1 MFGSYDKMTLSL
13 VNAADTDGNLLPF
26 SLTLP
31 VDAEVSLPSELASVD
46 VFEYQEGFIAGGEIA
61 FSIYVGEKSTIDE
74 IVDMKDGIRMQL
86 RDEIEIPS
94 VDTPVCY
101 QIVDNKK
108 KIYAVLDENDVVA
121 RDHNELKKVIS
132 ELSSN
137 YSAFTDAA
145 QKIKQF
151 GKRNNQQ

>member
-1 MFGSYDKMTLSL
+1 MFGSYDKITLSL
-13 VNAADTDGNLLPF
+13 VNAADIDGKLLPF

-31 VDAEVSLPSELASVD
+31 VDEEVTIPSELASVD
-46 VFEYQEGFIAGGEIA
+46 VFEYQEGFISGGEIA

-74 IVDMKDGIRMQL
+74 IVDMKDGIRMKL

-101 QIVDNKK
+101 QIVDKSK
-108 KIYAVLDENDVVA
+108 KIYATLEENDVVVK
-121 RDHNELKKVIS
+121 DHDELREAIA

-137 YSAFTDAA
+137 YRAFTAA
-145 QKIKQF
+145 TQKIKQF
-151 GKRNNQQ
+151 RNTNNQ

>member
-1 MFGSYDKMTLSL
+1 MFGSYDKITLSL
-13 VNAADTDGNLLPF
+13 VNAADTDGKLLPF

-31 VDAEVSLPSELASVD
+31 VDGEVTIPSELASID

-74 IVDMKDGIRMQL
+74 IVDMKDGIGMKL

-101 QIVDNKK
+101 QIVDNSK
-108 KIYAVLDENDVVA
+108 KIYATLEENDVVVK
-121 RDHNELKKVIS
+121 DHDELRKAITD
-132 ELSSN
+132 LSSN
-137 YSAFTDAA
+137 YRAFTAA
-145 QKIKQF
+145 TQKIKQF
-151 GKRNNQQ
+151 GKINNQ